1 LFHRCVE
8 IGAQVNFRCMQQDDG
23 MVEINRDH
31 LKKLLYEEEILFHD
45 KHPKSFALY
54 QRARKSLQGG
64 VPMLW
69 MIRWAGTF
77 PVFVKEGHGA
87 HFSDVDGN
95 DYIDFCLGDTGA
107 MTGHAPESTV
117 AAIIAQAKKGITY
130 MLPTEDV
137 LWVGEE
143 LQKRFGLP
151 YWQFTL
157 TATDANRFA
166 IRMAREIT
174 QRRYVLV
181 FNYCYHGTVDETFIT
196 LNKDGP
202 GPRQGNLGPPVNPI
216 ETTKVIE
223 FNDIEALES
232 ALKTMD
238 VACVLAEPVMT
249 NIGIIHPEPGYHDV
263 LRRLTME
270 TGTLLIIDETHTIC
284 TGPRGYTGEYGLH
297 PDMLTLGKPLAGGVP
312 AAVYGFTQ
320 DVADRFFH
328 HLNLD
333 DSDVG
338 GIGGTLAGN
347 ALSIAA
353 MRATL
358 EDVLTESAYKKAIDL
373 SIHFTDGI
381 ESVIQ
386 ENNLPWIVK
395 RLGCRSE
402 YWFREKPP
410 RNGGEAFEAIDSEL
424 DRYMHLFSLNRGI
437 LMTPFHNMALIA
449 PDTSVEDVNYHT
461 RVFGEA
467 VKSLLE

>member
-1 LFHRCVE
+1 M
-8 IGAQVNFRCMQQDDG
+8 IKID
-23 MVEINRDH
+23 RDH
-31 LKKLLYEEEILFHD
+31 LENLLRQEEHLFHE
-45 KHPKSFALY
+45 KHPKSFTLY

-77 PVFVKEGHGA
+77 PIFVKEGHGA
-87 HFSDVDGN
+87 HFTDVDGN
-95 DYIDFCLGDTGA
+95 EYIDFCLGDTGA

-117 AAIIAQAKKGITY
+117 AAIIQQARKGITY
-130 MLPTEDV
+130 MLPTEAV

-143 LQKRFGLP
+143 LQRRFGLP

-174 QRRYVLV
+174 QRKYVLV

-196 LNKDGP
+196 INPDGP
-202 GPRQGNLGPPVNPI
+202 GPRRGNLGPPVNPI
-216 ETTKVIE
+216 ETSKVIE
-223 FNDIEALES
+223 FNDIEALEA
-232 ALKTMD
+232 ALKPRD

-249 NIGIIHPEPGYHDV
+249 NIGIIHPEPGYHEA
-263 LRRLTME
+263 LRRLTWE

-284 TGPRGYTGEYGLH
+284 TGPRGYTGEFGLH
-297 PDMLTLGKPLAGGVP
+297 PDMFTLGKPLAGGIP

-320 DVADRFFH
+320 DVADRFFNR
-328 HLNLD
+328 LNLD
-333 DSDVG
+333 ASDVG

-353 MRATL
+353 MQATL
-358 EDVLTESAYKKAIDL
+358 KYVLTESAYKKAIDL
-373 SIHFTDGI
+373 SMRFADGV
-381 ESVIQ
+381 ESVIR
-386 ENNLPWIVK
+386 EYNMPWIVK

-410 RNGGEAFEAIDSEL
+410 RNGEEAYAATDSEL
-424 DRYMHLFSLNRGI
+424 DRYMHLYSLNRGI

-449 PDTSVEDVNYHT
+449 PDTSIEDVDYHT

-467 VKSLLE
+467 VKSLIRK